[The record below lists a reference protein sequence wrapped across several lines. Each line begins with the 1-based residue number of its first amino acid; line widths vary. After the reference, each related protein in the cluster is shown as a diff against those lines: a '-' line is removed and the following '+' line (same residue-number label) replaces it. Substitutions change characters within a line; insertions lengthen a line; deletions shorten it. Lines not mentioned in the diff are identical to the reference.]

1 MEVCWNLHQE
11 FDESKRARQIPR
23 QSTDVDRSRFR
34 GGGIPPMMMPNEH
47 AGKAKPN
54 IRSHW
59 IDKSGL

>member
-1 MEVCWNLHQE
+1 MSRNE
-11 FDESKRARQIPR
+11 P
-23 QSTDVDRSRFR
+23 DRYRDSQRMWIEAGVPRFR